1 MASVMSVS
9 SVPKNRL
16 RVNSCN
22 LWFLLRFILV
32 VPINYVLCVI
42 ISIIPSV
49 NIC

>member
-16 RVNSCN
+16 RVSSCN

-42 ISIIPSV
+42 ISVIPSV
-49 NIC
+49 NIY